1 MTERDT
7 HLRRKSAELADVF
20 NATDQVMPGLP
31 TDDAVPRQADALQ
44 EGPGP
49 AGKESDRDM
58 PADDAVP
65 RQADASQEGP
75 GPAGKESD
83 RDMPADDAV
92 PRQADASQEGPGP
105 AGKESDRDAPADDT
119 APQQADASQEGP
131 GPAGKESDRKEEIFD
146 LLKRAI
152 AGGENPVLAARE
164 FGARRDALLMET
176 AAEIEEFER
185 NIEATLHQLMHALAA
200 VQKRVNHTI
209 EESQGANN
217 MREAML
223 AYKRIKSRFWESLV
237 QSIREDMEQFKANL
251 RREFQAVEDDF
262 RAHIQELQCARLAP
276 VPLRDRIER
285 EKWLVLG
292 VLFIGIAL
300 GRVLVPVE
308 ALWET
313 VASFFHP

>member
-1 MTERDT
+1 MSERGT
-7 HLRRKSAELADVF
+7 HLRRKSAELTDVF
-20 NATDQVMPGLP
+20 NATDQVLPDVPADDAVPRQADASQKGPGP
-31 TDDAVPRQADALQ
+31 AGKESDRDVPADDAVPRQADALQ

-49 AGKESDRDM
+49 AGKESDRD
-58 PADDAVP
+58 V
-65 RQADASQEGP
+65 
-75 GPAGKESD
+75 
-83 RDMPADDAV
+83 PADDAV

-131 GPAGKESDRKEEIFD
+131 GPAGKESDRKEEIFS

-152 AGGENPVLAARE
+152 EGGENPVLVARE

-185 NIEATLHQLMHALAA
+185 NIEATLHQLMNALVA

-237 QSIREDMEQFKANL
+237 QSIREDMEQFKVNL
-251 RREFQAVEDDF
+251 RRECQAVEDDF

>member
-1 MTERDT
+1 MTERESNAK
-7 HLRRKSAELADVF
+7 RKIKEASIGGLAHKVK
-20 NATDQVMPGLP
+20 G
-31 TDDAVPRQADALQ
+31 AVSRQADASQ
-44 EGPGP
+44 EGQGT
-49 AGKESDRDM
+49 AGKESDRDV
-58 PADDAVP
+58 PAADAVP
-65 RQADASQEGP
+65 RQADASQKG
-75 GPAGKESD
+75 
-83 RDMPADDAV
+83 
-92 PRQADASQEGPGP
+92 QGP
-105 AGKESDRDAPADDT
+105 AGKESDRDAPADG
-119 APQQADASQEGP
+119 AVPRQADASQEGP
-131 GPAGKESDRKEEIFD
+131 GPAGKESDRKEEIFS

-152 AGGENPVLAARE
+152 EGGENPVLVARE

-185 NIEATLHQLMHALAA
+185 NIEATLHQLMHALVA

-262 RAHIQELQCARLAP
+262 RVQIQALQCARLAP

-313 VASFFHP
+313 VVNVFHP

>member
-1 MTERDT
+1 MTERNT

-20 NATDQVMPGLP
+20 NATDQVMPGVP
-31 TDDAVPRQADALQ
+31 ADDAVPQQADALQ

-49 AGKESDRDM
+49 AGKESDRDV
-58 PADDAVP
+58 PANDAVP
-65 RQADASQEGP
+65 QQAGASQEGP

-83 RDMPADDAV
+83 RDVPADDAV
-92 PRQADASQEGPGP
+92 
-105 AGKESDRDAPADDT
+105 
-119 APQQADASQEGP
+119 PQQADASQEGP
-131 GPAGKESDRKEEIFD
+131 GPAGKESDRDVPADDTVPQQADASQEGPGPAGKEPDRKEEIFD
-146 LLKRAI
+146 VLKRAI
-152 AGGENPVLAARE
+152 EGGEDPVLVARE
-164 FGARRDALLMET
+164 FGAKRDALLMET

-237 QSIREDMEQFKANL
+237 QSISEDMEQFKVNL
-251 RREFQAVEDDF
+251 RRECQAVEEDF
-262 RAHIQELQCARLAP
+262 RTHIQALHCARLAP
-276 VPLRDRIER
+276 VPLRHRIER

>member
-1 MTERDT
+1 MSERGT

-20 NATDQVMPGLP
+20 NATDQVMPG
-31 TDDAVPRQADALQ
+31 V
-44 EGPGP
+44 
-49 AGKESDRDM
+49 

-83 RDMPADDAV
+83 RDVPADDAV
-92 PRQADASQEGPGP
+92 PRQADALQEGPGP
-105 AGKESDRDAPADDT
+105 AGKESDRDVPTDDA
-119 APQQADASQEGP
+119 APQQADASQESP
-131 GPAGKESDRKEEIFD
+131 GPAGKESDRDVPADDTVPQQADASQEGQGPAGKEPDRKEEILD
-146 LLKRAI
+146 VLKRAI
-152 AGGENPVLAARE
+152 EGGENPVLAARE

-185 NIEATLHQLMHALAA
+185 NIEATIQQLTHALVA

-237 QSIREDMEQFKANL
+237 QSISEDMGQFKANL
-251 RREFQAVEDDF
+251 RREFQAVEKDF
-262 RAHIQELQCARLAP
+262 RTHIQALQCARLAP

-300 GRVLVPVE
+300 GRILVPVE

-313 VASFFHP
+313 VARVFHP